1 MSQTFDGLLR
11 SLCVRCSDIGLD
23 CYYVTFGNKKEKVM
37 DNAITHM
44 IEYHAINP
52 DEMTTCMR
60 LEIRRNIHLYSDSV
74 IGDR

>member
-1 MSQTFDGLLR
+1 
-11 SLCVRCSDIGLD
+11 
-23 CYYVTFGNKKEKVM
+23 M

-60 LEIRRNIHLYSDSV
+60 LEIRKNIHLYIDSV